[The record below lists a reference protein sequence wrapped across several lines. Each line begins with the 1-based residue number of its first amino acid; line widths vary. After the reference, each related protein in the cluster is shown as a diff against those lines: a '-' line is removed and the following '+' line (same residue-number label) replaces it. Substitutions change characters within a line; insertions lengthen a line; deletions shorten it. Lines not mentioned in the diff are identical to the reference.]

1 MRTTTAASNL
11 TIDERTEADTI
22 NTMSVKAGQKT
33 STFNA
38 IFKKVRGG
46 YTAWIEEMPGVISE
60 GKTRSKAEENLT
72 DALELMLETNRMM
85 SLKDAVGDIE
95 RSTIS
100 LPVRSVA

>member
-1 MRTTTAASNL
+1 
-11 TIDERTEADTI
+11 
-22 NTMSVKAGQKT
+22 MSVKARQKV

>member
-1 MRTTTAASNL
+1 
-11 TIDERTEADTI
+11 
-22 NTMSVKAGQKT
+22 MSTKIRQKT
-33 STFNA
+33 STFTA

-60 GKTRSKAEENLT
+60 GKTRSKAEENLK
-72 DALELMLETNRMM
+72 DALELMLDTNRIM

-100 LPVRSVA
+100 LPVRSIA

>member
-1 MRTTTAASNL
+1 
-11 TIDERTEADTI
+11 
-22 NTMSVKAGQKT
+22 MSMKTQQKT
-33 STFNA
+33 STFTA

-60 GKTRSKAEENLT
+60 GKTRSQAEENLT
-72 DALELMLETNRMM
+72 DALQLMLETNRIM